1 MPYLN
6 GQLLDYRDWYNA
18 LRDRYNDPF
27 SLLLAVLRNLEPESH
42 IRSVLN
48 AKTVDLMREILSRE
62 DYISLAARLDHSSDA
77 KNLLDF
83 MLQMLDSYL
92 SKEEP
97 PMAGMM
103 GRVRRLMLEVISKIR
118 TVAGSST
125 PHDPNGY
132 TLPLLLYIL
141 NYVKLELPA
150 ASTLVSGLQVD
161 LMMKVLSRADYVNL
175 ATRLDDASDARNL
188 LDLIL
193 HILRNRGFS
202 IQGFS
207 ALDVSRRAR
216 RFMFK
221 LLSKTP
227 VIPPSLVVTGVRIP
241 FERNY
246 IGSGGFGLVLKGELR
261 GKVVALKAFC
271 REALMWRS
279 LRHGSVLPFLGIYE
293 HKDGAISQFFFVSP
307 YMKNGTLARWRK
319 QENPSMDEI
328 TKRILGV
335 SQGMEY
341 IHSVGAVHG
350 DLRGENVLLD
360 DDLHVQI
367 ADFGLTRLTE
377 ATNTRSGALH
387 LNFAAP
393 ELFGI
398 SEDDDDPSDD
408 PSPRTKM
415 SDVYAFGCLFY
426 EICYDSIPFAGKSDM
441 QILTL
446 IARGALPPRPPEQPW
461 DDEAWDLIQ
470 RCWVRDPFRRPT
482 MEEVTASILVEILQE
497 TPSPSPTRSSTP
509 SLSTTSRKRQRAYY
523 TDESD
528 DNTDLEFSH
537 LVSPSEQ
544 QQDEYDFKDKSL
556 IHAQHSGYQVL
567 PPKVLETSSIPPPPL
582 NAVSVSFYIGTVQAY
597 EQ

>member
-1 MPYLN
+1 MEGYLN
-6 GQLLDYRDWYNA
+6 DVLHSNPY
-18 LRDRYNDPF
+18 PF
-27 SLLLAVLRNLEPESH
+27 PLLLSILDDKKPESP
-42 IRSVLN
+42 IASVVNPL
-48 AKTVDLMREILSRE
+48 TVDLMREILSRE
-62 DYISLAARLDHSSDA
+62 DYINLAAQLDHSSSA

-83 MLQMLDSYL
+83 ALHTLRHGSYL
-92 SKEEP
+92 SKT
-97 PMAGMM
+97 GISITDMM
-103 GRVRRLMLEVISKIR
+103 QRARQFMLEVISKMHLVPR
-118 TVAGSST
+118 SNT
-125 PHDPNGY
+125 PLDPDRY

-141 NYVKLELPA
+141 KLEFPTM
-150 ASTLVSGLQVD
+150 SVVEYTLQVD
-161 LMMKVLSRADYVNL
+161 LMRKVLSREDYVDL
-175 ATRLDDASDARNL
+175 AVRLGDASDARNL
-188 LDLIL
+188 LDFIL
-193 HILRNRGFS
+193 HILRNGWFP
-202 IQGFS
+202 IQGLS
-207 ALDVSRRAR
+207 PLDINRRAR

-221 LLSKTP
+221 VISKMP
-227 VIPPSLVVTGVRIP
+227 VMPPSLTVTGVSIP

-246 IGSGGFGLVLKGELR
+246 IGSGGFGRVFRGELR
-261 GKVVALKAFC
+261 GKVVALKVLYKSDNNTAFC
-271 REALMWRS
+271 REAFMWGS
-279 LRHGSVLPFLGIYE
+279 LTHELVLPFLGIYE
-293 HKDGAISQFFFVSP
+293 HEDGESSQFFLVSP

-319 QENPSMDEI
+319 QENPSIAEI
-328 TKRILGV
+328 MKRILGV
-335 SQGMEY
+335 SQGMQY

-367 ADFGLTRLTE
+367 ADFGLTRLSE

-398 SEDDDDPSDD
+398 FEDDDDPSDD
-408 PSPRTKM
+408 PPPRTEM

-446 IARGALPPRPPEQPW
+446 IARGVLPPRPPEQPW
-461 DDEAWDLIQ
+461 HDEAWDLIQ

-544 QQDEYDFKDKSL
+544 QQDEYDFKDKPL